1 MMCVLFAVYNQD
13 IFLEPAEGVKQAV
26 KEHKL
31 QFLYSATAFVKK
43 RKKRKRV
50 CPCCQCFITEMTKED
65 VA

>member
-43 RKKRKRV
+43 RKKKKKGLPMLSMFYNRN
-50 CPCCQCFITEMTKED
+50 D
-65 VA
+65 